1 MSGWC
6 DANNGQGFV
15 TTTEQQ
21 TSEYQFGFHMGGW
34 KPKPKQLNQEALG
47 FQPVSFEF
55 QEFET
60 AEEPMKFETLN
71 EFDFMESF
79 GGNNQNKI
87 SQHFL
92 EPQKEAE
99 NFGF

>member
-1 MSGWC
+1 MGQQSFISGYGNCKCQRQPQVEMEQIKPMS
-6 DANNGQGFV
+6 
-15 TTTEQQ
+15 
-21 TSEYQFGFHMGGW
+21 
-34 KPKPKQLNQEALG
+34 

-60 AEEPMKFETLN
+60 TEEPMTFETLN

-99 NFGF
+99 NFGFQA

>member
-1 MSGWC
+1 M
-6 DANNGQGFV
+6 
-15 TTTEQQ
+15 TITPEQHS
-21 TSEYQFGFHMGGW
+21 SEFQFGLFRERCCNLGST
-34 KPKPKQLNQEALG
+34 KAINQGAMG

-60 AEEPMKFETLN
+60 TEEPMKFETLN

-79 GGNNQNKI
+79 GGNNQNTI

-99 NFGF
+99 NFGFQA